1 MKKIRYILFLLISF
15 FSFAQSGPNPF
26 ADKESESAFNKPT
39 ATKDNETQGK
49 DNTTSRDSGGGN
61 PSDPVPIDNYIPL
74 LIITAEESWCIIR
87 LKERIFRSKKSRL
100 TNEPYQCFAFLQ
112 LNCYKEC
119 IQNI

>member
-39 ATKDNETQGK
+39 ATKDNETQVK
-49 DNTTSRDSGGGN
+49 DNAASRDSGGGN

-74 LIITAEESWCIIR
+74 LIITAVAIMVYHTSQRKNISAK
-87 LKERIFRSKKSRL
+87 KEP
-100 TNEPYQCFAFLQ
+100 NH
-112 LNCYKEC
+112 
-119 IQNI
+119 

>member
-39 ATKDNETQGK
+39 ATKDNETQVK
-49 DNTTSRDSGGGN
+49 DNAASLDSGGGN

-74 LIITAEESWCIIR
+74 LIITAVGIMVYHYV
-87 LKERIFRSKKSRL
+87 SKKEYFGQKRAESL
-100 TNEPYQCFAFLQ
+100 KNSTNVSLFYNETAIKNVF
-112 LNCYKEC
+112 
-119 IQNI
+119 